1 MKTFRLVFMI
11 LIMSGLI
18 FQGRAHVCW
27 DDLEFKQFSTP
38 EGLPNSM
45 VHQVYQDRDGI
56 FGFLLSMDCFV
67 MMVTRYVPINQ
78 IFIPLVFWL
87 IIMCF
92 VWKKIILTGF
102 GLGLTRESVCLINGQ
117 GRCKNFY
124 WMESANNG

>member
-102 GLGLTRESVCLINGQ
+102 GLGLTRDSVCLINGQ
-117 GRCKNFY
+117 GR
-124 WMESANNG
+124 

>member
-1 MKTFRLVFMI
+1 MKTFRLVFII

-45 VHQVYQDRDGI
+45 VHQVYQDRDGYIWI
-56 FGFLLSMDCFV
+56 FFFYGMYLYDGFLLSMDCFV
-67 MMVTRYVPINQ
+67 MMVTRSVPINQ

-102 GLGLTRESVCLINGQ
+102 GLGLTRDSVCLINGQ
-117 GRCKNFY
+117 GR
-124 WMESANNG
+124 